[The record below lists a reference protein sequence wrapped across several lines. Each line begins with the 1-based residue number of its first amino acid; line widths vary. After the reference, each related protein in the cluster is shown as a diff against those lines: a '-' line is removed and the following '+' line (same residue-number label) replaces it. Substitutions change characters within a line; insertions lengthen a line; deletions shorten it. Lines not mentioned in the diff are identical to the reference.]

1 MLRRAMKHL
10 LAVRERVRRGL
21 QATSVVR
28 SALAGSVDPTTY
40 ARYLTNAFH
49 YAGHSP
55 KVMAIAAAR
64 CMDAH
69 PELAAYLLHHA
80 DEERGHDAWA
90 LADLRD
96 LGVAESATRASAPVP
111 SCSALIGYVHY
122 VAGVANPVGLFGWMY
137 VLEAVGE
144 DLGTVLGD
152 RLKAAVPGDLR
163 HRFVAGHGVADVGH
177 THEIAEQIQTH
188 VRDEADRRDVDR
200 VADVVADLYVRMF
213 EEIGRAPAP

>member
-1 MLRRAMKHL
+1 MEHLR
-10 LAVRERVRRGL
+10 AVRERVRKGL
-21 QATSVVR
+21 ESTAVFRAAAS
-28 SALAGSVDPTTY
+28 GSVDRALY

-64 CMDAH
+64 CLDAH

-90 LADLRD
+90 LADLHD
-96 LGVAESATRASAPVP
+96 LGVGEAVTRASAPVP
-111 SCSALIGYVHY
+111 SCSAMIGYVHY

-144 DLGTVLGD
+144 DLGTAMAE
-152 RLKAAVPGDLR
+152 RLKAAGPPGLR

-177 THEIAEQIQTH
+177 THEIAEQIERH
-188 VRDEADRRDVDR
+188 VRADADRRDVDR
-200 VADVVADLYVRMF
+200 VADVVAVLYVRMF
-213 EEIGRAPAP
+213 QEIGEAAPA

>member
-1 MLRRAMKHL
+1 MEHLR
-10 LAVRERVRRGL
+10 AVRERVKRRL
-21 QATSVVR
+21 QETPAIGR
-28 SALAGSVDPTTY
+28 LFAGGIDRATY

-64 CMDAH
+64 CMDRH

-96 LGVAESATRASAPVP
+96 LGVDEGVTRASAPVP
-111 SCSALIGYVHY
+111 SCSALIGFVHY

-144 DLGTVLGD
+144 DLGTVLAD
-152 RLKAAVPGDLR
+152 RLKSAVPGGHR

-177 THEIAEQIQTH
+177 THEITEQIERH
-188 VRDEADRRDVDR
+188 VRDEDDRRDVDR
-200 VADVVADLYVRMF
+200 VADVVGELYVRMF
-213 EEIGRAPAP
+213 QEIGEAPAA

>member
-1 MLRRAMKHL
+1 M
-10 LAVRERVRRGL
+10 
-21 QATSVVR
+21 S
-28 SALAGSVDPTTY
+28 GSVDVATY

-64 CMDAH
+64 CLDAH

-90 LADLRD
+90 LADLAD
-96 LGVAESATRASAPVP
+96 LGVGEAATRAAAPVP
-111 SCSALIGYVHY
+111 SCAAMIGYVHY

-144 DLGTVLGD
+144 DLGTRLAEH
-152 RLKAAVPGDLR
+152 LKAAGPPGLR
-163 HRFVAGHGVADVGH
+163 HRFVAGHGLADVGH
-177 THEIAEQIQTH
+177 THEIAEQIERH
-188 VRDEADRRDVDR
+188 VRADADRRDVDR
-200 VADVVADLYVRMF
+200 VADVVGVLYVRMF
-213 EEIGRAPAP
+213 QEIGEATPA

>member
-1 MLRRAMKHL
+1 VEHLR
-10 LAVRERVRRGL
+10 AVRERVRKGL
-21 QATSVVR
+21 EGTALVR
-28 SALAGSVDPTTY
+28 AALAGAPDPALY

-64 CMDAH
+64 CLDRH
-69 PELAAYLLHHA
+69 PELAAYLLKHA

-96 LGVAESATRASAPVP
+96 LGVDEATTRAAAPVP
-111 SCSALIGYVHY
+111 SCAAMIGYVHY

-144 DLGTVLGD
+144 DLGTALGE
-152 RLKAAVPGDLR
+152 RLKTAFPGGLR
-163 HRFVAGHGVADVGH
+163 HRFVAGHGLADVGH
-177 THEIAEQIQTH
+177 THEIAERIERH
-188 VRDEADRRDVDR
+188 VIDEGDRRDVDR
-200 VADVVADLYVRMF
+200 VADVVAVLYVGMF
-213 EEIGRAPAP
+213 REIGEAAPA